1 MSTALA
7 VTCPD
12 HLLAP
17 ADRHTPHAHVLS
29 PPEEQPLEAAL
40 AETQALLEQ
49 HGYLVTVYPATLPTP
64 FRHRLHTVRALL
76 ESRRIA
82 LLPVELPPLATGVL
96 VRQLRQLSLCD
107 FTPGVLAAA
116 ARLLTHYL
124 YAGAVLGSV
133 AKLDRVPVGV
143 TSHARSW
150 LPGSEFAVLAAP
162 TPELIRLGTPEAEGG
177 LTGPQFATQLTVAPG
192 RLTSDW
198 ALRTLPARWRVAQ
211 VQEAPLPRDS
221 AAWWRTARLTEFVA
235 AIPDVSVLYQLVASV
250 RRDECHG
257 CGLELIGDRCAF
269 CGTPL
274 PPPTP
279 RTPPAPEAPPAAI
292 APPAPE
298 TPPAPDAPPHHA
310 APPAPDAPP
319 SHAAPPVTSD
329 PVVADPR
336 GIRP

>member
-12 HLLAP
+12 HLLAAP
-17 ADRHTPHAHVLS
+17 DRHTPHAHVLS
-29 PPEEQPLEAAL
+29 PPGEQPLDAAL
-40 AETQALLEQ
+40 AETQGLLER
-49 HGYLVTVYPATLPTP
+49 HGHLVTVFPATLPLRH
-64 FRHRLHTVRALL
+64 RHRLHTVRSLL

-107 FTPGVLAAA
+107 FTPGVLGAA

-150 LPGSEFAVLAAP
+150 LPGSRFAVLAAP
-162 TPELIRLGTPEAEGG
+162 TPEVVRLGTPEGDAG
-177 LTGPQFATQLTVAPG
+177 LTAPQFATELTVAPG
-192 RLTSDW
+192 GLAADW
-198 ALRTLPARWRVAQ
+198 ALHTLPARWRVGQ
-211 VQEAPLPRDS
+211 VHQAPLPRDS
-221 AAWWRTARLTEFVA
+221 PDWWGTTRLTEFVA

-250 RRDECHG
+250 RRDECPG

-269 CGTPL
+269 CAAWL
-274 PPPTP
+274 PP
-279 RTPPAPEAPPAAI
+279 APPAASAPHASAASDHSAAATHSTASP
-292 APPAPE
+292 APPAPPE
-298 TPPAPDAPPHHA
+298 PA
-310 APPAPDAPP
+310 
-319 SHAAPPVTSD
+319 
-329 PVVADPR
+329 VADPR